1 MAMDLSRRIVTAGLL
16 SLMSLKRVTAAVE
29 LPRRIVIIVPFGPG
43 SGIDFAGRLIAEK
56 LSERLQL
63 AVVVENRPG
72 AGGITGAEFVSKAQP
87 DGGALLLI
95 DSATVLQKWLHKD
108 VPFDV
113 LNDFDPIAKMT
124 NSTLLLCA
132 EASFPCNTVQEL
144 VALARAQPGKLAAG
158 TSGVGSPH
166 HLDLLLFNARAGI
179 NIVNVSYRSAMA
191 AVNDL
196 LGGQIPLAWSGV
208 TAVRGQLE
216 ARTLKALGSASERR
230 QPLLP
235 NVPTFAEQGVP
246 GVVVNNWFGI
256 AGPAET
262 PPDIVAQLS
271 KELAAVAQDPDFG
284 TRLSGVGVESKYL
297 DAQEFRAEIR
307 DNQQRFGELIQAAGI
322 RPQ

>member
-1 MAMDLSRRIVTAGLL
+1 MDLPRRIVTAGLL
-16 SLMSLKRVTAAVE
+16 SLMSLKRVRAAVA
-29 LPRRIVIIVPFGPG
+29 LPRRIVVVVPFGPG

-72 AGGITGAEFVSKAQP
+72 AGGIAGAELVSKAQP
-87 DGGALLLI
+87 DGGTLLLI

-108 VPFDV
+108 VRFDV
-113 LNDFDPIAKMT
+113 LADFDPIARMT

-132 EASFPCNTVQEL
+132 QALFQCDTVQEL
-144 VALARAQPGKLAAG
+144 VALARAQPDKLAAG

-179 NIVNVSYRSAMA
+179 NIVNVSYRSALA

-196 LGGQIPLAWSGV
+196 LGGQIPLAWSGI
-208 TAVRGQLE
+208 TAVRGHLD
-216 ARTLKALGSASERR
+216 AGTLKALGSASEHR
-230 QPLLP
+230 QSLLP

-256 AGPAET
+256 AAPAET
-262 PPDIVAQLS
+262 PPSIVAQLS

-284 TRLSGVGVESKYL
+284 ERLNSVGAESKYL
-297 DAQEFRAEIR
+297 DAQQFRAEIR
-307 DNQQRFGELIQAAGI
+307 DNQKRFGDLIQAAGI
-322 RPQ
+322 QPQ